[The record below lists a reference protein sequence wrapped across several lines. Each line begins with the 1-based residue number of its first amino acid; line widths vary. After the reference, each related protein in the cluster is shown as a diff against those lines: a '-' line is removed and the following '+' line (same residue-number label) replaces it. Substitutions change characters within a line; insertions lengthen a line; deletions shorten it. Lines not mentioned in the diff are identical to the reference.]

1 MSTSDLSTLL
11 QEDVVSLVDEE
22 AAPLSEV
29 AAPGL
34 PIEAILQGT
43 LPWEVTTNPKIMIVD
58 DEPVVLKVVQKHLA
72 SEGYKNF
79 ITTSEPVEA
88 VDIIHGEQPD
98 VLLLD
103 IMMPKVSGL
112 EILEKVRA
120 YKQFVDLPII
130 ILTAASDQETKMKA
144 LELGATDF
152 LGKPVDFVEL
162 VSRVRNTLVVKAYH
176 DHLKRYAWGLE
187 LEVPMQ
193 AAELA
198 GSRQEVIHC
207 LARAV
212 EEYHNETGSHVV
224 RVGRCAGLIG
234 AQLGLSERAVTTIE
248 HAAPLHDIGKIGL
261 PHSTP
266 FESYKLAL
274 AEFDVLRRGDSCDDG
289 PFDGIS
295 DEQLCVVRSH
305 AEIGARI
312 LARGASLLLKVAA
325 RIALTHHERWDG
337 TGYPLGLAGEEIPIE
352 GRIVS
357 VADAFDV
364 LSGTLVSSPPLPPK
378 ERLATMEGGRGSLF
392 DPTVLDA
399 FFRCKHDALNAPPG
413 YNDEC

>member
-1 MSTSDLSTLL
+1 MVQIRNNRWQATSGVIICLAAGLVATGCSGPMTDGGSDSGAGLRVFSAAIAHETHGFNTYPTALEDFKREHYAEGDEIPALAVGDSGWTGIFEVARENDWQLVHPLSTSAMPSG
-11 QEDVVSLVDEE
+11 
-22 AAPLSEV
+22 P
-29 AAPGL
+29 
-34 PIEAILQGT
+34 
-43 LPWEVTTNPKIMIVD
+43 
-58 DEPVVLKVVQKHLA
+58 A
-72 SEGYKNF
+72 SEETF
-79 ITTSEPVEA
+79 EA
-88 VDIIHGEQPD
+88 
-98 VLLLD
+98 LW
-103 IMMPKVSGL
+103 
-112 EILEKVRA
+112 A
-120 YKQFVDLPII
+120 
-130 ILTAASDQETKMKA
+130 
-144 LELGATDF
+144 
-152 LGKPVDFVEL
+152 
-162 VSRVRNTLVVKAYH
+162 
-176 DHLKRYAWGLE
+176 
-187 LEVPMQ
+187 
-193 AAELA
+193 AAE
-198 GSRQEVIHC
+198 
-207 LARAV
+207 
-212 EEYHNETGSHVV
+212 
-224 RVGRCAGLIG
+224 
-234 AQLGLSERAVTTIE
+234 
-248 HAAPLHDIGKIGL
+248 
-261 PHSTP
+261 HS
-266 FESYKLAL
+266 
-274 AEFDVLRRGDSCDDG
+274 LRDDG